1 MERKTD
7 YLFNKELAN
16 LKQVGVEITD
26 LTGAE
31 IVALVKAVENLR
43 NPFTGVNLDV
53 IGFPVVVAGT
63 PLWKLT
69 VGATVWLAEFA
80 KKWWLDRGMAKAYF
94 WAMVHACVHAREQG
108 AFTCLTDQK
117 TAHDAITKTALRFA
131 AVEAELVDA
140 VNQCLESRE
149 TQPRSLSKKKGAAND
164 APQQQVDWASIV
176 ARLEGQTGIPAS
188 EWCWNR
194 SADYA
199 LRVHEDIRRFAQ
211 MAGGRDTERMRDE
224 ADMATSDLARLR
236 ADIKSRVEKDRAKAK
251 EGEGK

>member
-7 YLFNKELAN
+7 YLFNKEIAN

-31 IVALVKAVENLR
+31 IVALVKAVEKLR
-43 NPFTGVNLDV
+43 NPFSGVNLDV
-53 IGFPVVVAGT
+53 IGSPVVVAGT
-63 PLWKLT
+63 PLWKLS

-80 KKWWLDRGMAKAYF
+80 EKWWLARGKQKAYF
-94 WAMVHACVHAREQG
+94 WALVHACVHGREKG
-108 AFTCLTDQK
+108 AFVGLDDERA
-117 TAHDAITKTALRFA
+117 AHKAITQTALQFA
-131 AVEAELVDA
+131 ASEEELVEA
-140 VNQCLESRE
+140 VNRCLETRE
-149 TQPRSLSKKKGAAND
+149 TKPRSLSKKKTELEV
-164 APQQQVDWASIV
+164 PQVQVDWASII
-176 ARLEGQTGIPAS
+176 ARLEGQTGIPAD

-199 LRVHEDIRRFAQ
+199 LRVHEDLKRFADSARGMNQ
-211 MAGGRDTERMRDE
+211 ERMRDE

-236 ADIKSRVEKDRAKAK
+236 ADIKSRVEADRAKAK